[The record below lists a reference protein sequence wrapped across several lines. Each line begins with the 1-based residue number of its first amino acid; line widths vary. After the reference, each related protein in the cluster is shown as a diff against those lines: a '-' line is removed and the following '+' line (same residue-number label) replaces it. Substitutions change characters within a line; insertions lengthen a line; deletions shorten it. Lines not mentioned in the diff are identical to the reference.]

1 MKDRVGYHGYYLAS
15 PSVVA
20 TDTTLFNFEHPL
32 VSTVQ
37 LTEPTSFYGAPGV
50 PVTPTFS
57 RDHDFTDHVP
67 QNATVYHHLST
78 CPLNTMRQ
86 MTADITWMSDAVVD
100 QELVTQDSQMS
111 ANILIDLLKES
122 LSDDCRRLDSHLRVR
137 ARLHDISQP
146 AYQDIRVLCQDRAVS
161 CTELSHKEEI
171 HSHPRL
177 IEIRPPVQ
185 LIRPQPKDE
194 ARRHL
199 EVVGHGQM
207 LTRQDLT
214 QPKEDYRR
222 HANIPE
228 RQRTTTLRQHTPKNG
243 KSHTCNVC
251 TKVFGQQSSL
261 RVHARVHT
269 GERPFAC
276 SFCTNS
282 FGDYSTF
289 VKHVRVH
296 TGEKPYTCDVCRKS
310 FTQSGNMH
318 RHRRS
323 HKKETCKTYKPY
335 N

>member
-20 TDTTLFNFEHPL
+20 TDTTVFNFEHPL

-50 PVTPTFS
+50 PVAPTIS
-57 RDHDFTDHVP
+57 LDHDITDHFTGFP

-78 CPLNTMRQ
+78 CPVSTMRH
-86 MTADITWMSDAVVD
+86 MTADITWMSNAVVD
-100 QELVTQDSQMS
+100 EELVTQDSQMS

-122 LSDDCRRLDSHLRVR
+122 LSDDCRRLDSHIR
-137 ARLHDISQP
+137 ARVHDISQP
-146 AYQDIRVLCQDRAVS
+146 TYQDIRVLCQDRAVS
-161 CTELSHKEEI
+161 CTGLSQNTVQPKEEI

-194 ARRHL
+194 ARRRL
-199 EVVGHGQM
+199 EVVAHSNI

-214 QPKEDYRR
+214 QPTEDYRR

-228 RQRTTTLRQHTPKNG
+228 RQRTTHRHHTTKNG

-269 GERPFAC
+269 GERPFTC

-323 HKKETCKTYKPY
+323 HKKELC
-335 N
+335 